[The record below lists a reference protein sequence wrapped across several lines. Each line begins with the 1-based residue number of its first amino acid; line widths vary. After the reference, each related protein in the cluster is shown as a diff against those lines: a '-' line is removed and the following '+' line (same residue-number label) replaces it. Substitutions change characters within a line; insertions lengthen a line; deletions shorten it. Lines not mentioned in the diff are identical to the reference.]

1 MCLHVEQAQDMSSY
15 VVASREHQQ
24 AREGSLSMK
33 PQRYIL
39 MVLAIL
45 AVLVVL
51 ALQGCL
57 FGGAGEEEGGEEGGE
72 APEAG
77 MAEGLAE
84 GPPGEGMPAAGE
96 GEGLGPPTEGAGTDA
111 ASLVAAGMKAKHA
124 GDLDTALQKFEAVV
138 AADPN
143 SIDAHWG
150 LAWVYAQKK
159 MTEKAITEF
168 NKVKTLG
175 ADEQKVAE
183 ANKAIARLSR

>member
-1 MCLHVEQAQDMSSY
+1 
-15 VVASREHQQ
+15 
-24 AREGSLSMK
+24 MK

-57 FGGAGEEEGGEEGGE
+57 FGGGAEEGGQEGGGQVGE
-72 APEAG
+72 TPEAG
-77 MAEGLAE
+77 AGQQGMME
-84 GPPGEGMPAAGE
+84 GP
-96 GEGLGPPTEGAGTDA
+96 EGAGTPQAAPAEGAMQGAEGEGPGAPAGGAGADV

-124 GDLDTALQKFEAVV
+124 GDLDTAAQKFEA
-138 AADPN
+138 AAAANPT

-159 MTEKAITEF
+159 MTEKAITQF
-168 NKVKTLG
+168 NKVKSLG

-183 ANKAIARLSR
+183 ADKAIARLSK